1 MLQKKKSYRRV
12 FGIVALAALL
22 LSILLGFYA
31 GSVKA
36 APPPLQLNVKSAI
49 LLDYATGQVLFEQNA
64 DQPIP
69 PASLTKLM
77 TLHLAY
83 KKIAEG
89 AIKKDQLVNIGKDA
103 WAATMPGSS
112 LMFLEPGQI
121 VTVGEIMKGIAIPSG
136 NDAAIALAD
145 HIAGNVPAFVA
156 LMNKEAQDLGFTH
169 MHFADPAG
177 LSPDNVVTAREYA
190 QFARYYI
197 QAHPEALTELHS
209 QPDFTYPMPQNLP
222 ADKKDEKPIHQYNRN
237 NLLGEL
243 GVDGLKTGFIDQSGY
258 NIALTAK
265 QGDMRLV
272 AVILGAPGANEVEG
286 SRNRAEAGRA
296 LLQYGFQNF
305 VTVKPPMPAIKP
317 VRVWKGSANEV
328 ALETEQP
335 MLLTVAR
342 GLETK
347 LTSTVHQEDTV
358 TAPVTKGEKF
368 GEVIWAADGK
378 EVAKFNLVAT
388 SDVKQGGFLKRLWD
402 SIRLMVAGWFN
413 RKK

>member
-1 MLQKKKSYRRV
+1 LLQRKKTIRRV
-12 FGIVALAALL
+12 FGILALAAML
-22 LSILLGFYA
+22 LSIIFGFYA
-31 GSVKA
+31 GTVKA
-36 APPPLQLNVKSAI
+36 APPELKLNVKSAI
-49 LLDYATGQVLFEQNA
+49 LLDYETGQVLFEQNA

-89 AIKKDQLVNIGKDA
+89 TLKKDQKVTIGLDA
-103 WAATMPGSS
+103 WSAKMPGSS

-136 NDAAIALAD
+136 NDAAVAMAD
-145 HIAGNVPAFVA
+145 HIAGNVDAFVA
-156 LMNKEAQDLGFTH
+156 LMNKEAKDMGFTT

-177 LSPDNVVTAREYA
+177 LSPQNVVTAREFA
-190 QFARYYI
+190 QFARSYV
-197 QAHPEALTELHS
+197 QMHPEALTELHS
-209 QPDFTYPMPQNLP
+209 VAQFSYPMPQNLAP
-222 ADKKDEKPIHQYNRN
+222 DKQGEKPILQYNRN

-243 GVDGLKTGFIDQSGY
+243 GVDGLKTGFIDESGY

-272 AVILGAPGANEVEG
+272 AVVLGAPGRDEREG
-286 SRNRAEAGRA
+286 SANRSEAGRA
-296 LLQYGFQNF
+296 MLQWGFQNF
-305 VTVKPPMPAIKP
+305 VTVRPPMPAIKP
-317 VRVWKGSANEV
+317 VRVWKGAANEV
-328 ALETEQP
+328 TLETERP
-335 MLLTVAR
+335 MTLTVAR

-347 LTSTVHQEDTV
+347 LTSTVHQEASV
-358 TAPVTKGEKF
+358 NAPVKKGEKF

-388 SDVKQGGFLKRLWD
+388 ADVKQGGFFKRIWD
-402 SIRLMVAGWFN
+402 SVRLTVMGWFN